1 MRIRHKKSFNICITF
16 KEGKIEGKVL
26 QEKRKKK
33 NIYTY
38 PVKISCLQEITMQV
52 VKNNRQVII
61 SEKENIKY
69 STYSSNVKDN
79 DIHKN
84 CNLGAIFRA
93 VIVAIEQ

>member
-1 MRIRHKKSFNICITF
+1 M
-16 KEGKIEGKVL
+16 L

-38 PVKISCLQEITMQV
+38 PVKISCLQEITMQA

-79 DIHKN
+79 DSHKN